1 MGLEP
6 SSKFVSMNKCT
17 KISPAETLDQ
27 NNDYH
32 DQNTE
37 NYNKMNQ
44 NTTLK
49 MSSYST
55 EQQTNVSLDI
65 QSSMTVPTMLSK
77 LFVVNKVPSIQI
89 SNKQN
94 NMDNNR
100 NNIPEMK
107 ISEGNTDDSNVTME
121 THATLVQLKDAV
133 LSQSKST
140 KSKNNT
146 TNVLIPTRSMND
158 EDNSTINSS
167 TTMANTNISDNNDSY
182 IKTFVSKLYSIA
194 DMNNEELF
202 NIP

>member
-1 MGLEP
+1 
-6 SSKFVSMNKCT
+6 MNKCT
-17 KISPAETLDQ
+17 KINPAETLDQ
-27 NNDYH
+27 NTDDD

-49 MSSYST
+49 MFSYST
-55 EQQTNVSLDI
+55 DQQTNVSLDI

-121 THATLVQLKDAV
+121 THATIVQLTDAL

-140 KSKNNT
+140 KFKNNT
-146 TNVLIPTRSMND
+146 LDVLIPPRSMND
-158 EDNSTINSS
+158 EDNSKAYTS
-167 TTMANTNISDNNDSY
+167 TTMANTNISDGNDSY
-182 IKTFVSKLYSIA
+182 INIFVSKLYSIA
-194 DMNNEELF
+194 ETNDKMLY

>member
-6 SSKFVSMNKCT
+6 SFKFVSMNKCT
-17 KISPAETLDQ
+17 KINPAETSDQ
-27 NNDYH
+27 NHGDD

-37 NYNKMNQ
+37 YYNTINQ

-49 MSSYST
+49 VSSYST
-55 EQQTNVSLDI
+55 EQQHHVVPDI

-77 LFVVNKVPSIQI
+77 MFVVNKVPSTQI
-89 SNKQN
+89 SDKQN
-94 NMDNNR
+94 IDNNR
-100 NNIPEMK
+100 TNLPEIK
-107 ISEGNTDDSNVTME
+107 ISEGNTNDSNVTME
-121 THATLVQLKDAV
+121 THATLVQLTDAV

-146 TNVLIPTRSMND
+146 PDVLIPTRSMND
-158 EDNSTINSS
+158 EDNSKINAS
-167 TTMANTNISDNNDSY
+167 TTMANTNISDNKDSY

>member
-17 KISPAETLDQ
+17 KINPAETLDQ